1 MGPVVRASVRAV
13 EWPTLALL
21 AATYAV
27 WALGTTVAAGL
38 WLPLGIGLVALA
50 VAQHS
55 SLQHEAMHGH
65 PTRAAWL
72 NAALVGPALGLVV
85 PYARFRDQH
94 LAHHRDAV
102 LTDPYDDPET
112 NYLDPA
118 VWARLP
124 GWLRAVLRANNTLL
138 GRLVLGP
145 AVGLAVF
152 LRGEWAGL
160 RAGDRA
166 VAVGWAWHLP
176 AVAVVALWWLAGPGQ
191 MPLWAYLAGVYGGMA
206 ILKLRTFLE
215 HQAHAR
221 ASARTAIVEDRGPLA
236 LLFLNNNLHVVHHM
250 HPDLP
255 WYRLP
260 AAYAARRDHY
270 LRRNGGYSYR
280 SYAEVFRR
288 HLLRAKDPVPHPLW
302 PEQQPAEAPD
312 LPHTPPR
319 AAHG

>member
-1 MGPVVRASVRAV
+1 MRV

-21 AATYAV
+21 GATYAL
-27 WALGTTVAAGL
+27 WAIATTAV
-38 WLPLGIGLVALA
+38 PPALAVVLLAVA

-55 SLQHEAMHGH
+55 SLQHEALHGH
-65 PTRAAWL
+65 PTRAPWL
-72 NAALVGPALGLVV
+72 NALLVGPALGLVV

-112 NYLDPA
+112 NYFDPA
-118 VWARLP
+118 VWAGLP
-124 GWLRAVLRANNTLL
+124 NWVRMVLGANNTLL
-138 GRLVLGP
+138 GRILLGP
-145 AVGLAVF
+145 AIGIVIF

-166 VAVGWAWHLP
+166 VIRGWAWHVP
-176 AVAVVALWWLAGPGQ
+176 AVAVVGLWLAWPGQ
-191 MPLWAYLAGVYGGMA
+191 MPLWAYGLGAYGGMSL
-206 ILKLRTFLE
+206 LKIRTFLE

-221 ASARTAIVEDRGPLA
+221 ASARTVIIEDCGPLA

-260 AAYAARRDHY
+260 AAYAARRAHY
-270 LRRNGGYSYR
+270 LRRNGGYAYR
-280 SYAEVFRR
+280 SYADVFRR

-302 PEQQPAEAPD
+302 PAGQADPARPTATASDP
-312 LPHTPPR
+312 
-319 AAHG
+319 AAG